1 MNSYLEKQNAALL
14 KALQKRAETDQNFLL
29 QMLIE
34 QQRHV
39 LSLTKKIGELTERD
53 SLRERQ
59 MQLLHARVR
68 RQ

>member
-39 LSLTKKIGELTERD
+39 LSLTKKIVELTERD

-59 MQLLHARVR
+59 MRLLHARVNS
-68 RQ
+68 

>member
-14 KALQKRAETDQNFLL
+14 KALQKRAEIDQNFML

-59 MQLLHARVR
+59 MRLLHARVNS
-68 RQ
+68 

>member
-14 KALQKRAETDQNFLL
+14 KALQKRAEIDQNFLL

-59 MQLLHARVR
+59 MRLLHARVSR
-68 RQ
+68 